1 MKKAEKIDFQIGVG
15 AVNISEK
22 AKKLVNQALNNNRLS
37 YGKFSQEFESKF
49 AALHQCKF
57 GIVCNSG
64 TSALEIAV
72 AALKEL
78 GAWKDGDEIIV
89 PAITFVASVNVI
101 LQNNLTPVFVDVDK
115 YIYNIDPKKIEE
127 CITPKTKAIMVVHLF
142 GHPADMNPIMKIASK
157 YNLRIIEDSCETVF
171 AKYQGRSVGS
181 FGDIGCFST
190 YACHIVVTGVGGLA
204 LTNSDEAAVVLR
216 SLANHGRD
224 NIYISID
231 DDKNKSKESLKMI
244 MKRRFSFIRKGYS
257 YRITE
262 LEAALGV
269 AQMDNIATNID
280 KRRKNADFL
289 INNLKKWEKFIQL
302 PTILKGT
309 EHSFMMFPIVIKQP
323 QFLGKPQ
330 QLANRDEL
338 TFFLEENN
346 IETRLMLPLVNQPY
360 LKKLFGA
367 GLEERY
373 PIAKHINNNGFY
385 IGCHPE
391 LGEKELQYIARKFDE
406 FFNRIK

>member
-1 MKKAEKIDFQIGVG
+1 MKKTEKIDFQIGVG
-15 AVNISEK
+15 AVNISDR
-22 AKKLVNQALNNNRLS
+22 AKKLVNQALDNNRLS
-37 YGKFSQEFESKF
+37 YGKFSQEFESRF

-64 TSALEIAV
+64 TSALEISI

-78 GAWKDGDEIIV
+78 GRWKDGDEIIV

-101 LQNNLTPVFVDVDK
+101 LQNNLTPVFADVDK
-115 YIYNIDPKKIEE
+115 HIYNIDPGKIEQ
-127 CITPKTKAIMVVHLF
+127 CITPKTRAIMVVHLF
-142 GHPADMNPIMKIASK
+142 GHPADMDPILKIASK

-171 AKYQGRSVGS
+171 TKYAGKSVGS

-190 YACHIVVTGVGGLA
+190 YACHVVVTGVGGLA
-204 LTNSDEAAVVLR
+204 LTNSEEIAVVLR

-244 MKRRFSFIRKGYS
+244 MKRRFSFIRRGYS

-262 LEAALGV
+262 LEAALGI
-269 AQMDNIATNID
+269 AQLDDLKSNVN
-280 KRRKNADFL
+280 KRRKNANFL
-289 INNLKKWEKFIQL
+289 INKLKKWERFIQL
-302 PTILKGT
+302 PTILKNA
-309 EHSFMMFPIVIKQP
+309 EHSFMMFPIV
-323 QFLGKPQ
+323 LRTS
-330 QLANRDEL
+330 LVNRDDL

-360 LKKLFGA
+360 LKVLYGA
-367 GLEERY
+367 DLEERY
-373 PIAKHINNNGFY
+373 PTAKHINNNGFY

-391 LGEKELQYIARKFDE
+391 LGEEELLYIVSKFDE
-406 FFNRIK
+406 FFSGQK